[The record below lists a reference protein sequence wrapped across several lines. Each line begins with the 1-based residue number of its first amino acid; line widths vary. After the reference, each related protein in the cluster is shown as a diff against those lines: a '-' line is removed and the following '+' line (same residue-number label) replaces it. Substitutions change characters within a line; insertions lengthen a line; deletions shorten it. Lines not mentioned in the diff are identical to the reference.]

1 MADTVTSQT
10 IVDTPHKL
18 VMKFT
23 NTSDGTG
30 ESAVAKVDVSGFT
43 AGEGGPHSDTSAATC
58 TEVRI
63 DKVWARCNGMSV
75 NVLWDATSD
84 VQAIYLADGGPEHW
98 DFSSFGGL
106 VNNAGSGKTGDI
118 KFTTVGH
125 ANTETYWII
134 LEMTK
139 LA

>member
-10 IVDTPHKL
+10 IEDTPHKL

-30 ESAVAKVDVSGFT
+30 ESAVQKVDVSAFT
-43 AGEGGPHSDTSAATC
+43 AGNRIDSTTVSTC
-58 TEVRI
+58 TDVRI
-63 DKVWARCNGMSV
+63 DKIYYNNSGMSV
-75 NVLWDATSD
+75 KLLWDASTD
-84 VQAIYLADGGPEHW
+84 VEAIHLKDTQGEF

-106 VNNAGSGKTGDI
+106 KNNSGSGKTGDI
-118 KFTTVGH
+118 MFTTVGH
-125 ANTETYWII
+125 SNTDFYWVV

-139 LA
+139 VS

>member
-10 IVDTPHKL
+10 IEDTPHKL

-30 ESAVAKVDVSGFT
+30 ESAVQKVDVSAFT
-43 AGEGGPHSDTSAATC
+43 AGNRIDSTTVSTC
-58 TEVRI
+58 TDVRI
-63 DKVWARCNGMSV
+63 DRIYYNNSGMSV
-75 NVLWDATSD
+75 KLLWDASSD
-84 VQAIYLADGGPEHW
+84 VEAIHLKDTQGEF

-106 VNNAGSGKTGDI
+106 KNNSGSGKTGDI
-118 KFTTVGH
+118 MFTTVGH
-125 ANTETYWII
+125 SNTDFYWVV

-139 LA
+139 IS

>member
-1 MADTVTSQT
+1 MADAVTSQT

-30 ESAVAKVDVSGFT
+30 ESTVNKVDVSAFT
-43 AGEGGPHSDTSAATC
+43 AGQRVDTTDPATC

-63 DKVWARCNGMSV
+63 DKIWARCNGLSV
-75 NVLWDATSD
+75 SVLWDASSN
-84 VQAIYLADGGPEHW
+84 VEAIYLADGGPEHW
-98 DFSSFGGL
+98 DFSGFGGL
-106 VNNAGSGKTGDI
+106 TNNAGSGKTGDI
-118 KFTTVGH
+118 LFTTVGH
-125 ANTETYWII
+125 ANTETYWIVI
-134 LEMTK
+134 EMTK

>member
-1 MADTVTSQT
+1 MADAVTSQT

-30 ESAVAKVDVSGFT
+30 ESAVTKVDVSGFT
-43 AGEGGPHSDTSAATC
+43 AGQRVDTTTHTTC
-58 TEVRI
+58 SEVRI
-63 DKVWARCNGMSV
+63 DKIWARCNGMSV

-98 DFSSFGGL
+98 DFSGFGGL
-106 VNNAGSGKTGDI
+106 TNNAGSGKTGDI
-118 KFTTVGH
+118 QFTTVGH

>member
-10 IVDTPHKL
+10 IEDTPHKL

-30 ESAVAKVDVSGFT
+30 ESAVQKVDVSAFT
-43 AGEGGPHSDTSAATC
+43 AGSRIDSTTVSTC
-58 TEVRI
+58 TDVRI
-63 DKVWARCNGMSV
+63 DKIYYNNSGMSV
-75 NVLWDATSD
+75 KLLWDATTD
-84 VQAIYLADGGPEHW
+84 VEAIHLKDTQGEF

-106 VNNAGSGKTGDI
+106 KNNSGSGKTGDI
-118 KFTTVGH
+118 MFTTVGH
-125 ANTETYWII
+125 SNTDFYWVV

-139 LA
+139 IS

>member
-10 IVDTPHKL
+10 IEDTPHKL

-30 ESAVAKVDVSGFT
+30 ESAVQKVDVSAFT
-43 AGEGGPHSDTSAATC
+43 AGSRIDSTTVSTC
-58 TEVRI
+58 TDVRI
-63 DKVWARCNGMSV
+63 DRIYYNNSGMSV
-75 NVLWDATSD
+75 KLLWDATTD
-84 VQAIYLADGGPEHW
+84 VEAIHLKDTQGEF

-106 VNNAGSGKTGDI
+106 KNNSGSGKTGDI
-118 KFTTVGH
+118 MFTTVGH
-125 ANTETYWII
+125 SNTDFYWVV

-139 LA
+139 IS

>member
-1 MADTVTSQT
+1 MADAVTSQP
-10 IVDTPHKL
+10 IEDTPHKL

-30 ESAVAKVDVSGFT
+30 ESAVTKVDVSGFT
-43 AGEGGPHSDTSAATC
+43 AGQRVDTTTPTTC
-58 TEVRI
+58 SEVRI
-63 DKVWARCNGMSV
+63 DKIWARCNGMSV

-98 DFSSFGGL
+98 DFSGFGGL
-106 VNNAGSGKTGDI
+106 TNNAGSGKTGDI
-118 KFTTVGH
+118 QFTTVGH

>member
-1 MADTVTSQT
+1 MADAVTQT
-10 IVDTPHKL
+10 ILDDGGRDL

-30 ESAVAKVDVSGFT
+30 ESTVNKVDVSGFT
-43 AGEGGPHSDTSAATC
+43 AGQRVDTTEPTTC

-98 DFSSFGGL
+98 DFSGFGGL
-106 VNNAGSGKTGDI
+106 TNNAGSGKTGDI
-118 KFTTVGH
+118 QFTTVGH

>member
-1 MADTVTSQT
+1 MADAVTSQT

-30 ESAVAKVDVSGFT
+30 ESAVTKVDVSGFT
-43 AGEGGPHSDTSAATC
+43 AGLPIDGTTASTC
-58 TEVRI
+58 TEVTI
-63 DKVWARCNGMSV
+63 DKIWVRTSGLAV

-84 VQAIYLADGGPEHW
+84 VQAIYLGDGGPEHW
-98 DFSSFGGL
+98 DFTSFGGL
-106 VNNAGSGKTGDI
+106 RNNAGSGKTGDI
-118 KFTTVGH
+118 QFTTVGH
-125 ANTETYWII
+125 ANTETYWIV

-139 LA
+139 LS

>member
-10 IVDTPHKL
+10 IEDTPHKL

-30 ESAVAKVDVSGFT
+30 ESAVQKVDVSAFT
-43 AGEGGPHSDTSAATC
+43 AGSRIDSTTVSTC
-58 TEVRI
+58 TDVRI
-63 DKVWARCNGMSV
+63 DKIYYNNSGMSV
-75 NVLWDATSD
+75 KLLWDATTD
-84 VQAIYLADGGPEHW
+84 VEAIHLKDTHGEF

-106 VNNAGSGKTGDI
+106 KNNSGSGKTGDI
-118 KFTTVGH
+118 MFTTVGH
-125 ANTETYWII
+125 SNTDFYWVV

-139 LA
+139 IS

>member
-10 IVDTPHKL
+10 IVNTPHKL

-30 ESAVAKVDVSGFT
+30 ESTVNKVDVSGFT
-43 AGEGGPHSDTSAATC
+43 AGQRVDTTDPTTC
-58 TEVRI
+58 SEVRI
-63 DKVWARCNGMSV
+63 DKIWARCNGMSV
-75 NVLWDATSD
+75 SVLWDASTN
-84 VQAIYLADGGPEHW
+84 VEAVYLADGGPEHW
-98 DFSSFGGL
+98 DFSGFGGL
-106 VNNAGSGKTGDI
+106 TNNAGSGKTGDI
-118 KFTTVGH
+118 LFTTVGH

-139 LA
+139 LS

>member
-10 IVDTPHKL
+10 IEDTPHKL

-30 ESAVAKVDVSGFT
+30 ESAVQKVDVSAFT
-43 AGEGGPHSDTSAATC
+43 AGSRIDSTTVSTC
-58 TEVRI
+58 TDVRI
-63 DKVWARCNGMSV
+63 DRIYYNNSGMSV
-75 NVLWDATSD
+75 KLLWDASSD
-84 VQAIYLADGGPEHW
+84 VEAIHLKDTQGEF

-106 VNNAGSGKTGDI
+106 KNNSGSGKTGDI
-118 KFTTVGH
+118 MFTTVGH
-125 ANTETYWII
+125 SNTDFYWVV

-139 LA
+139 IS

>member
-10 IVDTPHKL
+10 IEDTPHKL

-30 ESAVAKVDVSGFT
+30 ESAVQNVDVSAFT
-43 AGEGGPHSDTSAATC
+43 AGSRIDSTTVSTC
-58 TEVRI
+58 TDVRI
-63 DKVWARCNGMSV
+63 DKIYYNNSGMSV
-75 NVLWDATSD
+75 KLLWDATTD
-84 VQAIYLADGGPEHW
+84 VEAIHLKDTQGEF

-106 VNNAGSGKTGDI
+106 KNNSGSGKTGDI
-118 KFTTVGH
+118 MFTTVGH
-125 ANTETYWII
+125 SNTDFYWVV

-139 LA
+139 IS

>member
-10 IVDTPHKL
+10 IEDTPHKL

-30 ESAVAKVDVSGFT
+30 ESAVQKVDVSAFT
-43 AGEGGPHSDTSAATC
+43 AGSRIDSTTVSTC
-58 TEVRI
+58 TDVRI
-63 DKVWARCNGMSV
+63 DKIYYNNSGMSV
-75 NVLWDATSD
+75 KLLWDASTD
-84 VQAIYLADGGPEHW
+84 VEAIHLKDTQGEF

-106 VNNAGSGKTGDI
+106 KNNSGSGKTGDI
-118 KFTTVGH
+118 MFTTVGH
-125 ANTETYWII
+125 SNTDFYWVV

-139 LA
+139 IS

>member
-10 IVDTPHKL
+10 ILDTPHKL

-30 ESAVAKVDVSGFT
+30 ESAVTKVDVSGFT
-43 AGEGGPHSDTSAATC
+43 AGQRTDGTSVSTC

-63 DKVWARCNGMSV
+63 DKIWARCNGMSV
-75 NVLWDATSD
+75 SVLWDASSD
-84 VQAIYLADGGPEHW
+84 VEAIYLADGGPEHW
-98 DFSSFGGL
+98 DFSGFGGL

-118 KFTTVGH
+118 QFTTVGH

-139 LA
+139 LS

>member
-30 ESAVAKVDVSGFT
+30 ESTVNKVDVSGFT
-43 AGEGGPHSDTSAATC
+43 AGQRVDTTDPTTC
-58 TEVRI
+58 SEVTI
-63 DKVWARCNGMSV
+63 DKIWVRTSGLAV

-84 VQAIYLADGGPEHW
+84 VQAIYLGDGGPEHW
-98 DFSSFGGL
+98 DFTSFGGL
-106 VNNAGSGKTGDI
+106 RNNAGSGKTGDI
-118 KFTTVGH
+118 QFTTVGH

-139 LA
+139 LS

>member
-10 IVDTPHKL
+10 IMDTPSKL

-30 ESAVAKVDVSGFT
+30 ESTVNKVDVSAFT
-43 AGEGGPHSDTSAATC
+43 AGQGGPHSDTSAATC
-58 TEVRI
+58 TGVTI
-63 DKVWARCNGMSV
+63 DKIWARCNGLSV
-75 NVLWDATSD
+75 SVLWDASSN
-84 VQAIYLADGGPEHW
+84 VEAIYLADGGPEYW
-98 DFSSFGGL
+98 DFSNFGGL
-106 VNNAGSGKTGDI
+106 RNNASSPTGDI
-118 KFTTVGH
+118 LFTTVGH

-139 LA
+139 LS